1 MSGHSKWHSI
11 RFKKAVVD
19 AKRGKR
25 FTKIIKEIIVAARM
39 GGGDIDSNSRL
50 RTAVRA
56 AKDANMPKDNIERAI
71 KRGTGELPGIS
82 YEDFIYEGYGPG
94 GVAIYVEGSTDNK
107 NRTAPEIRYIFSK
120 YGGNLGE
127 SGCVG
132 WMFTKKGLITISAD
146 ATDEDTL
153 TEIAIEAGAEDLS
166 NDGDTFTITTEAND
180 LESVR
185 AVIEERGIK
194 VLNSEI
200 SMIPNSTVKLEGK
213 QAETLMKL
221 LSALEEYDD
230 VQKVSA
236 NFDIPDEV
244 MERLA
249 L

>member
-1 MSGHSKWHSI
+1 
-11 RFKKAVVD
+11 
-19 AKRGKR
+19 
-25 FTKIIKEIIVAARM
+25 
-39 GGGDIDSNSRL
+39 
-50 RTAVRA
+50 
-56 AKDANMPKDNIERAI
+56 
-71 KRGTGELPGIS
+71 
-82 YEDFIYEGYGPG
+82 
-94 GVAIYVEGSTDNK
+94 
-107 NRTAPEIRYIFSK
+107 
-120 YGGNLGE
+120 
-127 SGCVG
+127 
-132 WMFTKKGLITISAD
+132 MFTKKGIITISAD

-185 AVIEERGIK
+185 AAVEERGIN

-221 LSALEEYDD
+221 LSALEEQDD
-230 VQKVSA
+230 VSNVSA

-244 MERLA
+244 MDRLA